1 MRISLLTIALLFSL
15 HISLSDDDTLEWINE
30 NSIEIEDSNQNS
42 ELKEFDKAVPERFS
56 NAKIFGFG
64 EATHNSKEFF
74 DLKAKFFRYLVENQD
89 VKTFIMEDAFQAEK
103 GINEWISG
111 GEGEKETIA
120 NNFHIGFWYTKE
132 VVNLL
137 LWMRLYNKGRPKGE
151 QLRFYG
157 MDIQSGKGL
166 NKEIRDFVKK
176 NNLDIDEELLAIAD
190 DSSNQVFNS
199 NQARGWAEKHMP
211 KLRQIEKSINEFR
224 DLNPNQRDEANV
236 ALRSINYLIQFTNYV
251 EHTETEI
258 RDSSMFENVKWIIE
272 NQTKNGK
279 AFIWAHNEHINKAEM
294 YYLGSRIKN
303 LGRHLK
309 DFYKEDY
316 FSVGFDFG
324 GGNLRGYI
332 NDKKEGGKW
341 KNYYVPEPIK
351 KTYAQTLWKADK
363 EIFFLD
369 MKEALLT
376 DPTNF
381 FSTKNRNILVAAG
394 GYQPK
399 PLHKVMVNK
408 VYTDFYDGLIFV
420 KNVSLPEPIN

>member
-1 MRISLLTIALLFSL
+1 MWISLLTIALLFSL
-15 HISLSDDDTLEWINE
+15 QIGLSNDDTLEWIND
-30 NSIEIEDSNQNS
+30 NSIEIEDSNQDS
-42 ELKEFDKAVPERFS
+42 KLEAFDKAVPERFRK
-56 NAKIFGFG
+56 AKIFGFG

-74 DLKAKFFRYLVENQD
+74 DLKAKFFKYLVKNHG
-89 VKTFIMEDAFQAEK
+89 VKTFIMEDAIQAEK

-111 GEGEKETIA
+111 GEGEIETVA

-137 LWMRLYNKGRPKGE
+137 SWMRLYNEDKSEAE

-157 MDIQSGKGL
+157 MDMQSGKGL
-166 NKEIRDFVKK
+166 NKEIRAFVKK
-176 NNLDIDEELLAIAD
+176 HNLNVDEELLAIAD
-190 DSSNQVFNS
+190 DSSNQIFNS
-199 NQARGWAEKHMP
+199 NQPRGWVEKNIS
-211 KLRQIEKSINEFR
+211 KLRQIENSIKEFR
-224 DLNPNQRDEANV
+224 DLNPKQRDEANA

-258 RDSSMFENVKWIIE
+258 RDSSMFENVKWIIQ
-272 NQTKNGK
+272 NQTENGK

-294 YYLGSRIKN
+294 YYVGSGIKN

-309 DFYKEDY
+309 DFYREDY

-324 GGNLRGYI
+324 GGNLRGYV

-341 KNYYVPEPIK
+341 VDYFVKEPMK

-363 EIFFLD
+363 EIFFID
-369 MKEALLT
+369 MEEALLT

-399 PLHKVMVNK
+399 PLYKVMVNK
-408 VYTDFYDGLIFV
+408 VYTGFYDGLIFV